1 MKAWH
6 TFEIASILET
16 LAASPV
22 GLSSNEAARRLQES
36 GRNELVEARRISPYK
51 IFLSQ
56 FKNIL
61 ILVLLAAVLLS
72 IIIGEVLEA
81 VTILVIVFFATLLGF
96 FQEYKAER
104 AMEALK
110 RMAAP
115 TASVLRDEE
124 EREIAASEIVSGDII
139 ILRVGDKIPADARI
153 FEAYNLKVME
163 GALTG
168 ESVPSDKSTETL
180 VKPDAPLGD
189 RFNMLY
195 MGTTVSYGRGKA
207 VVVATGMDTEFG
219 KIAGM
224 LRDVETEKTP
234 LQESLDKLG
243 TVLVKAA
250 FAVIAIIVFFGIL
263 RGEKLFDMFLWGI
276 ALAVAVVPEALPAV
290 VTISLAIGVQ
300 KMVRRNALVRKLLAV
315 ETLGCTS
322 VICSDK
328 TGTLTR
334 DEMSVRK
341 VYVDK
346 KLIDAIGVGYE
357 PKGEFRCH
365 GEPFDIDDG
374 HFKTLLQ
381 IGVLCN
387 DSELKFSQ
395 GVWGIKGD
403 PTEVSLLVA
412 AVKGGVDYKKER
424 MTYPRVDEI
433 PFSSERKRMTTLH
446 KTSKGTYACSKGA
459 PEIILE
465 SCSHIFTNNKIMP
478 LPPKEKEEIL
488 QAAHGMAQ
496 DALRVLAFAYK
507 PQEKNPERGMIF
519 VGLVGIIDPPRV
531 ETKEAISICRKAG
544 IKPMMITGDH
554 KITALSVAREIGML
568 QKGLVFSGEE
578 IDNMGEKEFSK
589 VVEDVDVLARV
600 SPVHKI
606 MAVRALQSKG
616 YVVAMTGDGVNDAP
630 ALKKADIGM
639 AMGITGTDVT
649 KEAADLIL
657 LDDNFATI
665 VAAVEEG
672 RAIFG
677 NIKKY
682 LMYLLS
688 SNLGEILI
696 MAIAVLLG
704 LPLPLA
710 AIQILYVNLATDGLP
725 ALALAF
731 DPSEPGLMEKP
742 PRDPRMG
749 IFTRPVVILM
759 LAGGIWSTIVNL
771 SIFLWGLEVRNNM
784 LEAQSMVFV
793 TLILIEFCKSFNF
806 RSDVLSI
813 REYGLFTN
821 RWLVA
826 AIAVNCVMLW
836 LVIYNPALQN
846 AFNTFSLTLKDWAFS
861 LLTALTIFPVLE
873 TVKFFIRRSQKSR
886 NQNPIIL

>member
-189 RFNMLY
+189 RSNMLY

-234 LQESLDKLG
+234 LQESLDRLG

-250 FAVIAIIVFFGIL
+250 FVVIAIIVFFGIL

-424 MTYPRVDEI
+424 MTYTRVNEI

-446 KTSKGTYACSKGA
+446 KTSEGIYACSKGA
-459 PEIILE
+459 PEIMLE

-478 LPPKEKEEIL
+478 LLSKEKEEIL

-519 VGLVGIIDPPRV
+519 VGLVGIIDPPRA

-578 IDNMGEKEFSK
+578 IDNMGEKEFGK

-771 SIFLWGLEVRNNM
+771 SIFLWGLDVRNNM

-813 REYGLFTN
+813 KEYGLFTN

-846 AFNTFSLTLKDWAFS
+846 AFNTFSLTAKDWAFS

-873 TVKFFIRRSQKSR
+873 SVKFFIRRNQKSR